1 MSQGNGLSDA
11 LVAKIQNGQ
20 GLSPIE
26 TDAVN
31 QWWEQTFLPE
41 LARIN
46 QLTQTSTNT
55 STGTADFFG
64 GLFSQSFS
72 NNPAQNYAPTFTPPD
87 LTPFTNAIGGIEQ
100 RLSDISGF
108 TTPANFESFAGRAE
122 EIDPILENIGDF
134 RPPNLNPLLYQAR
147 NIRDALSAAKGSFG
161 GPGGLTSLAA
171 EFEVPEIPSYTVDD
185 LLPSGP
191 ELMAALQ
198 GRRPTGFGASELL
211 PEEQSLQSF
220 LDQMRPTGFGAEDF
234 MPNAQALQRLLADR
248 APDRFSAGA
257 FIPTAG
263 SLERELGLRAPDA
276 LGVDS
281 LLPSSTDLQR
291 SLDTRRPSGFSASS
305 LLPNEQALA
314 RTLAGMAPDALTA
327 SSLLPGA
334 DALLR
339 KLQERRPDAFGVEQF
354 LRPGLERD
362 LSSRLDTMKPDAFK
376 ASQFLEPGLEG
387 ALSDRLLSMRPDAF
401 GAEQFIRPGLGA
413 DLTELLGNI
422 KPGAFGAEDFLP
434 TAAALLE
441 TLQSRRPDAFGAEQ
455 FIRPGL
461 GADLTSRLRDITPS
475 AFDATDFMPSR
486 DALMEVLSRRAPDR
500 MLASGLLPTAG
511 ALEEEFGKLRPG
523 ALSATDLLPSGLEM
537 EGLFRSTRP
546 SALGAEDLLPSAG
559 SLQGLLDDR
568 RPGFT
573 GEQLLPSKQA
583 LQQYMDV
590 FRAPGLGLAPDQLLP
605 GSGALQSFLES
616 IAPGLEP
623 GTVLPGAPALQQTL
637 EGRAPS
643 LTAGDVLPGASDL
656 QTLLSGR
663 APSLTAADVL
673 PGAPELQDFLSGT
686 APSLSA
692 GDVLPGSGDL
702 RDLLF
707 DRLPSESAISS
718 LISDRFPSADPFLEP
733 FHTGIDELVQRL
745 LDLNAPIGGEGI
757 TVNTPGLTAE
767 DRNFLTSI
775 QPEIP
780 TPETLDL
787 DPVFQAIDA
796 LSNQLSAG
804 AGTGGG
810 PTVDTGDG
818 EVPITST
825 DAGSFLNTLRGS
837 IESGLGKEVTAESLR
852 QDPLTASLLADYEES
867 QRKIR
872 NQRLEDLKRQG
883 VLRDGDRIRAEETL
897 LEGFG
902 RGESRILADSAQRA
916 LDERQT
922 AQQTGVNV
930 GDLFAKREL
939 GLGELTGRVGGEATL
954 AGRQADLDLI
964 GASIAALEAGGES
977 GRFDPLAT
985 ALLGGLNFLPEKV
998 SRDLGGGLTAE
1009 TRLRD
1014 LIAGSVAGGV
1024 SNTQQVIDFINK
1036 LPSGGGLT
1044 EIEWKALQE
1053 VTDKASSD
1061 FNPGDFTEVTGTP
1074 EGNSLTSDQVRQI
1087 LATLSSL
1094 GITSGSLVDSLN
1106 FLMRSA

>member
-1 MSQGNGLSDA
+1 
-11 LVAKIQNGQ
+11 
-20 GLSPIE
+20 
-26 TDAVN
+26 
-31 QWWEQTFLPE
+31 
-41 LARIN
+41 
-46 QLTQTSTNT
+46 
-55 STGTADFFG
+55 
-64 GLFSQSFS
+64 
-72 NNPAQNYAPTFTPPD
+72 
-87 LTPFTNAIGGIEQ
+87 
-100 RLSDISGF
+100 
-108 TTPANFESFAGRAE
+108 
-122 EIDPILENIGDF
+122 
-134 RPPNLNPLLYQAR
+134 
-147 NIRDALSAAKGSFG
+147 
-161 GPGGLTSLAA
+161 
-171 EFEVPEIPSYTVDD
+171 
-185 LLPSGP
+185 
-191 ELMAALQ
+191 
-198 GRRPTGFGASELL
+198 
-211 PEEQSLQSF
+211 
-220 LDQMRPTGFGAEDF
+220 
-234 MPNAQALQRLLADR
+234 
-248 APDRFSAGA
+248 
-257 FIPTAG
+257 
-263 SLERELGLRAPDA
+263 
-276 LGVDS
+276 
-281 LLPSSTDLQR
+281 
-291 SLDTRRPSGFSASS
+291 
-305 LLPNEQALA
+305 
-314 RTLAGMAPDALTA
+314 
-327 SSLLPGA
+327 
-334 DALLR
+334 
-339 KLQERRPDAFGVEQF
+339 
-354 LRPGLERD
+354 
-362 LSSRLDTMKPDAFK
+362 
-376 ASQFLEPGLEG
+376 
-387 ALSDRLLSMRPDAF
+387 
-401 GAEQFIRPGLGA
+401 
-413 DLTELLGNI
+413 
-422 KPGAFGAEDFLP
+422 
-434 TAAALLE
+434 
-441 TLQSRRPDAFGAEQ
+441 
-455 FIRPGL
+455 
-461 GADLTSRLRDITPS
+461 
-475 AFDATDFMPSR
+475 
-486 DALMEVLSRRAPDR
+486 MEVLSRRAPDR

-623 GTVLPGAPALQQTL
+623 GTVLPGAPTLQQTL

-643 LTAGDVLPGASDL
+643 LSGDQLIPSTGA
-656 QTLLSGR
+656 
-663 APSLTAADVL
+663 
-673 PGAPELQDFLSGT
+673 LQDFLNVFR
-686 APSLSA
+686 APGL
-692 GDVLPGSGDL
+692 GLEPEQILPGSGDL

-787 DPVFQAIDA
+787 DPIFQAIDA

-810 PTVDTGDG
+810 PTVDTTVDTGDG

-930 GDLFAKREL
+930 GDLFTKREL